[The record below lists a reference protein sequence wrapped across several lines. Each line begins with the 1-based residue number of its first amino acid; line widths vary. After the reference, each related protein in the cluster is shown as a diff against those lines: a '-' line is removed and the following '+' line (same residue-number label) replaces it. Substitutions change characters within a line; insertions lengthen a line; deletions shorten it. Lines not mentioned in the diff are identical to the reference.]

1 MSLGGG
7 AHQLAILAGASLW
20 GRRQSLLLF
29 WLSSNAG
36 NISNVSNIGNISNVS
51 NIGNI
56 SNVSNAGNI
65 SNVSNIGNAW

>member
-1 MSLGGG
+1 MWGRY
-7 AHQLAILAGASLW
+7 ACEGASLW
-20 GRRQSLLLF
+20 GRKQSLLLF

-51 NIGNI
+51 NIGN
-56 SNVSNAGNI
+56 VSNI